1 MKIQH
6 DAVGRILGW
15 SKRKKREMTVGNE
28 YGTLGLK
35 ATQLKTI
42 GDLMLTNTAFDFI
55 YSLDLQMR

>member
-1 MKIQH
+1 
-6 DAVGRILGW
+6 
-15 SKRKKREMTVGNE
+15 MTVGNE